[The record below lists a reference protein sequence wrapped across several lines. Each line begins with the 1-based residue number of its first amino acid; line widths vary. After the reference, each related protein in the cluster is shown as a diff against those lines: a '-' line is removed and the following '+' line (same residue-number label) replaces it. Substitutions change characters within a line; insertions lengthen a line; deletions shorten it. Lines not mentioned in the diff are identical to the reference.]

1 MEFRRYTADQR
12 RFRGGLKSVD
22 GIIGIGDTGL
32 NDENRNNIYLSR
44 AKKLFETVCDEMNVD
59 RKERRYTHIA
69 TPGFE
74 GFPDGSSG

>member
-44 AKKLFETVCDEMNVD
+44 VKKLFETVCDEINVD
-59 RKERRYTHIA
+59 RYTHIA